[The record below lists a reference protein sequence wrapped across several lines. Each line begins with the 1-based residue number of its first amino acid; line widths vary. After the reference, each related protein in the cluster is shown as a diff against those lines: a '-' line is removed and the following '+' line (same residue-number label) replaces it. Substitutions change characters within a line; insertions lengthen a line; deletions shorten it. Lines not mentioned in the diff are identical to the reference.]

1 MPDSNAVM
9 LVLQSP
15 EPGGLRN
22 HKEWCVTH
30 QFHDVCRNPG
40 VIEGDLAR
48 CTKAADATRWSAA
61 GYFQL
66 DGNPVTI
73 LDECLGGALTSG
85 WTPGDVGKADVTM
98 LAIGIALTD
107 RVRSRIT
114 PEATGKER
122 LLFIVLTNCTP
133 GSDGAFNEW
142 YTNQH
147 IPDVLEVPGFVA
159 ARRYRLVEHPALKPY
174 SYRYLAVYEVLVAK
188 AEAALGELNARAGT
202 DRMFLSPTLESDV
215 YTGLFAVEAVCGSC
229 ESSRSSA
236 DPC

>member
-15 EPGGLRN
+15 ETGGLRSQ
-22 HKEWCVTH
+22 KEWRVTH
-30 QFHDVCRNPG
+30 QFHDVCRSPG

-48 CTKAADATRWSAA
+48 CTEAADATRWSTA
-61 GYFQL
+61 GYYQL
-66 DGNPVTI
+66 GGNPVTI
-73 LDECLGGALTSG
+73 LDECLGGALTNG
-85 WTPGDVGKADVTM
+85 LTPGDVGKPDVTM

-114 PEATGKER
+114 PDATGKER
-122 LLFIVLTNCTP
+122 LLFIVLTNCTS

-159 ARRYRLVEHPALKPY
+159 ARRYRLVDHQALKPY
-174 SYRYLAVYEVLVAK
+174 PYRYLAVYEVLVVEAG
-188 AEAALGELNARAGT
+188 AALRELNARAGT
-202 DRMFLSPTLESDV
+202 ERMFLSPTLEMRDV
-215 YTGLFAVEAVCGSC
+215 YTGLFAVEVTT
-229 ESSRSSA
+229 SA
-236 DPC
+236 SASAGG